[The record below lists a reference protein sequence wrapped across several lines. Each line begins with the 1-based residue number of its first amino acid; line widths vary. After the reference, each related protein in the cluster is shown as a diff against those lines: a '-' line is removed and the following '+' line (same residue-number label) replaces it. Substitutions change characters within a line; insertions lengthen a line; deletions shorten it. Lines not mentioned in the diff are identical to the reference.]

1 MEIEKRKKVITI
13 RFFDRIAQ
21 CGIFERTS
29 TTIKEKNYHYMLDLN
44 EINYYYLKKDIMIYQ
59 DLD

>member
-13 RFFDRIAQ
+13 RFFDRIVQ